1 MPGSRRAEA
10 EPRQDEGAAAAPG
23 HAHGAAPDH
32 SGVWGWDLGPSRVVG
47 MCRDQVWS
55 SASAPLLRG
64 APTPWGAP
72 AARGKEKG
80 VGMGPGPTSVGSSLR
95 LRTPRPR
102 TRRGQGR
109 ALPGRLDQPQGLST
123 MRGAGGD
130 DAELCQGNTGQ
141 FGAIKGDMGQSQ
153 AIWGNAGRC
162 EVIQGD
168 LGQCRAIWGNT
179 GLLRATWGNAGRFGA
194 IKVCLGQ

>member
-10 EPRQDEGAAAAPG
+10 EPRQGEGAAAAPG

-168 LGQCRAIWGNT
+168 LGQCRVIWGT
-179 GLLRATWGNAGRFGA
+179 GGRFGA
-194 IKVCLGQ
+194 IQGYFGQRGETQGDLGQ